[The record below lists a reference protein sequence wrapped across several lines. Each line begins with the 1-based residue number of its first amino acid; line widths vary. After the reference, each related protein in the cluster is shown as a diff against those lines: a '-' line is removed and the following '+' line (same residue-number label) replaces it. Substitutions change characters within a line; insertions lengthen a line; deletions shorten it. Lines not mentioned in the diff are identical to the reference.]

1 MSLLASRAQTIA
13 LALSPVGRSSWQN
26 FTNAVALYFILT
38 RTLKAGR
45 HLRARGIVQTARD
58 FYKWVIQVRTTRSY
72 RFLACQHVC
81 IGSNSTRSPLPL
93 G

>member
-45 HLRARGIVQTARD
+45 HLRARGIVQTVRD
-58 FYKWVIQVRTTRSY
+58 FYKWVIQVSTTIASSRGP
-72 RFLACQHVC
+72 CQPVC
-81 IGSNSTRSPLPL
+81 IGSDPTRPPLPL